1 MHIDACRN
9 RGVIKAFTATLR
21 SAATNSAAQHGFTLV
36 ELLVGVALGSIVMS
50 GLGALM
56 MLSEVRVSANIQR
69 NLDVKDSIN
78 RATDLMRRE
87 ATFSSIIEAGSPFLP
102 IGATTL
108 DDCEGATPIRFTQ
121 RRNVN
126 PICYKAVAVTDL
138 PAVYQ
143 PIYKGP
149 CVLVRLGPPYNPNGD
164 LDSSAAS
171 NVQVLIDGLAKPRAS
186 CGSPSGAFRVS
197 LGSLSLVT
205 SATTPIN
212 RNADI
217 TITMASP
224 PVSYGFSVRSAS
236 NPAYDGNALYDKC
249 TTLSEFGCAAPE
261 KNFVTYHYKPF
272 MNSTTEEISNTTSS
286 KENLFYFK
294 HPYSEYTLS
303 ADSGTGACTY
313 SQCYV
318 SRDGAAVKMINV
330 DGLIFAD
337 KEIRVFDAP

>member
-1 MHIDACRN
+1 MHTDAYRDQ
-9 RGVIKAFTATLR
+9 GVIKAFTTTLR

-50 GLGALM
+50 SLGALM

-69 NLDVKDSIN
+69 NLDVKDAVN

-87 ATFSSIIEAGSPFLP
+87 ATFSSFIAAGSPFLAV
-102 IGATTL
+102 GASPL
-108 DDCEGATPIRFTQ
+108 DNCVGATPIRFTQ
-121 RRNVN
+121 RNNVN
-126 PICYKAVAVTDL
+126 DICYKAVAPSDL

-143 PIYKGP
+143 AIYKGP
-149 CVLVRLGPPYNPNGD
+149 CVLVRIGPPYKPNGD

-171 NVQVLIDGLAKPRAS
+171 NVQVLIDGLAKLTSS
-186 CGSPSGAFRVS
+186 CGSTSGAFRVN

-205 SATTPIN
+205 STTTPIN

-217 TITMASP
+217 TITMDSP
-224 PVSYGFSVRSAS
+224 RVSYGFSVRTPS
-236 NPAYDGNALYDKC
+236 NPTYDGNALYDLC
-249 TTLSEFGCAAPE
+249 TTTSFLGCAQQA
-261 KNFVTYHYKPF
+261 NSVTYHYKPF
-272 MNSTTEEISNTTSS
+272 MNSTTELIDYTKPS

-294 HPYSEYTLS
+294 YPYSEYTLS
-303 ADSGTGACTY
+303 ADSGTGTCTY

-318 SRDGAAVKMINV
+318 SRNGAAVKMINV

>member
-1 MHIDACRN
+1 M
-9 RGVIKAFTATLR
+9 IKAFTATLR
-21 SAATNSAAQHGFTLV
+21 SPATNSAAQHGFTLV
-36 ELLVGVALGSIVMS
+36 ELLVGVALGSILMS

-87 ATFSSIIEAGSPFLP
+87 ATLSSVIEAGSPFLP
-102 IGATTL
+102 VGGTAL

-121 RRNVN
+121 RSNVDH
-126 PICYKAVAVTDL
+126 ICYKAVAATDL

-149 CVLVRLGPPYNPNGD
+149 CVLVRIGPPYKPNGD

-171 NVQVLIDGLAKPRAS
+171 NVQVLIDGLAKPRSS
-186 CGSPSGAFRVS
+186 CGSASGAFRVR

-205 SATTPIN
+205 SSTTPIN

-217 TITMASP
+217 TITMNSP
-224 PVSYGFSVRSAS
+224 PVSYGFSVRSPS
-236 NPAYDGNALYDKC
+236 NPAYDGNALYDLC
-249 TTLSEFGCAAPE
+249 TTTSILGCAEQA
-261 KNFVTYHYKPF
+261 NLVTYHYKPF
-272 MNSTTEEISNTTSS
+272 MNSTSEVVDGQLS

-294 HPYSEYTLS
+294 HSFSEYVLRQ
-303 ADSGTGACTY
+303 DSGSGTCSY

-318 SRDGAAVKMINV
+318 QRGAAAVQLRNV

>member
-1 MHIDACRN
+1 MPTDACRN
-9 RGVIKAFTATLR
+9 RGVIKALTATLR
-21 SAATNSAAQHGFTLV
+21 SAGTNSAAQHGFTLV

-102 IGATTL
+102 VGGTAL

-121 RRNVN
+121 RSNVN
-126 PICYKAVAVTDL
+126 HICYKAVAATDL

-149 CVLVRLGPPYNPNGD
+149 CVLVRLGPPYKPNGD
-164 LDSSAAS
+164 LDSSAVS
-171 NVQVLIDGLAKPRAS
+171 NVQVLIDGLAKPRSS
-186 CGSPSGAFRVS
+186 CGSSSGAFRVS
-197 LGSLSLVT
+197 LGSLNLVT
-205 SATTPIN
+205 GDPIR

-249 TTLSEFGCAAPE
+249 TTTSELGCA
-261 KNFVTYHYKPF
+261 NQTNLVTYHYKPL
-272 MNSTTEEISNTTSS
+272 MNSTNNKIDGQLS

-294 HPYSEYTLS
+294 YPYSDYVLKQ
-303 ADSGTGACTY
+303 DSGSGICSY

-318 SRDGAAVKMINV
+318 QRGAAFVQLSNV

-337 KEIRVFDAP
+337 KEIRVFDTP

>member
-1 MHIDACRN
+1 M
-9 RGVIKAFTATLR
+9 IKALTATLR
-21 SAATNSAAQHGFTLV
+21 SAGTNSAAQHGFTLV
-36 ELLVGVALGSIVMS
+36 ELLVGVALGSILMS

-87 ATFSSIIEAGSPFLP
+87 ATLSSVIEAGSPFLP
-102 IGATTL
+102 VGGTAL

-121 RRNVN
+121 RSNVN
-126 PICYKAVAVTDL
+126 HICYKAVAATDL

-149 CVLVRLGPPYNPNGD
+149 CVLVRLGPPYKPNGD
-164 LDSSAAS
+164 LDGSAASSSAVS
-171 NVQVLIDGLAKPRAS
+171 NVQVLIDGLAKPRSS

-197 LGSLSLVT
+197 LGSRLVT
-205 SATTPIN
+205 SPTTEPIR

-249 TTLSEFGCAAPE
+249 TTLSELGCAAQE
-261 KNFVTYHYKPF
+261 DFVTYHYKPF
-272 MNSTTEEISNTTSS
+272 MNSTTESIDNTKPS

-294 HPYSEYTLS
+294 YPFIEYVLS
-303 ADSGTGACTY
+303 GDSGTGFCSY
-313 SQCYV
+313 KQCYV
-318 SRDGAAVKMINV
+318 SRNGAAVKMKNV

-337 KEIRVFDAP
+337 KEIRVFDTP